1 MGEKAK
7 VTCQTMKSLR
17 SKFFR
22 NHNNQNRTTTS
33 PSYTVIRG
41 RASNNMGTQMEDI
54 VVTVATGRA
63 SEVAMILVLTCNLIS
78 SKI

>member
-1 MGEKAK
+1 MAEKAK

-22 NHNNQNRTTTS
+22 NHNQNRITTS
-33 PSYTVIRG
+33 PLYTVIRG
-41 RASNNMGTQMEDI
+41 RVSNNMGTQMEDI

-63 SEVAMILVLTCNLIS
+63 SEAAMILVLTCNLIS

>member
-17 SKFFR
+17 SKFLR
-22 NHNNQNRTTTS
+22 NHNQNRITTS

-41 RASNNMGTQMEDI
+41 RVSNNMGTQMEDI

-63 SEVAMILVLTCNLIS
+63 SEASMILVLTCNLIS

>member
-22 NHNNQNRTTTS
+22 NHNQNQITIS
-33 PSYTVIRG
+33 PSYMVIRG
-41 RASNNMGTQMEDI
+41 RVSNNMGTQMEDI

-63 SEVAMILVLTCNLIS
+63 SEASMILVLTCNLIS